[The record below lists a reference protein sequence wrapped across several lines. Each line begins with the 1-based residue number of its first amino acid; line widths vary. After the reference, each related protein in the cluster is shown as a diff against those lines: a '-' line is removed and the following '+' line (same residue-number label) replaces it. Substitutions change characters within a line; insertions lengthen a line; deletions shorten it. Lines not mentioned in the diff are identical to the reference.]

1 MADAPGADAAT
12 ARGDAA
18 RPTVAVIGTGLIGA
32 SIAAAM
38 RAHDP
43 AARII
48 GVGAAE
54 HTRIALERG
63 WIDAAGATIADAV
76 CQARHVVLAVPG
88 RALASV
94 LGECAPVLA
103 ADAVIT
109 DCTSTKRAPID
120 AARLAL
126 GPRFDR
132 FVPGHP
138 IAGSEHSG
146 PQAARADLFEG
157 AITILCP
164 QPQTADDALAAIEA
178 WWRSLGARTTRMDAD
193 DHDRLFA
200 EVSHWPHAVA
210 FALAAAIAE
219 APWARD
225 AAHYAGAGLRDTTR
239 IAASS
244 PDMWADILLENR
256 DAVLA
261 CAARTQAGIERLVQA
276 IRDGD
281 RDALRERFEA
291 GSRWRRSVR
300 PPGG

>member
-1 MADAPGADAAT
+1 MADAIEADGDV
-12 ARGDAA
+12 ARGNATG
-18 RPTVAVIGTGLIGA
+18 RTVALIGTGLIGG

-38 RAHDP
+38 RERDP
-43 AARII
+43 TARII
-48 GVGAAE
+48 GVGAEE

-63 WIDAAGATIADAV
+63 WIDAAGSTIADAV
-76 CQARHVVLAVPG
+76 RQARQVVLAVPG
-88 RALASV
+88 RALPSV
-94 LGECAPVLA
+94 LAECAPVLA
-103 ADAVIT
+103 ADGVIT
-109 DCTSTKRAPID
+109 DCTSTKRAPIE
-120 AARLAL
+120 AARRAL

-146 PQAARADLFEG
+146 PQAARADLFVG

-164 QPQTADDALAAIEA
+164 QPQTADDAMAAIDA

-193 DHDRLFA
+193 EHDRLFA

-225 AAHYAGAGLRDTTR
+225 AARYAGAGLRDTTR

-261 CAARTQAGIERLVQA
+261 CAARTQAEIERLVQA
-276 IRDGD
+276 IREGD
-281 RDALRERFEA
+281 RDALRERFDA

-300 PPGG
+300 PSEG